1 MPLIVVNS
9 TRIKNIIPAP
19 TWQMHTVVPCI
30 IGLAPGTA
38 LPHGGLFTGFSQ
50 SLLVTQTR
58 VAQQAQDGEGEGGD
72 QCDHV

>member
-9 TRIKNIIPAP
+9 TRIKNIFLAP
-19 TWQMHTVVPCI
+19 TWQMHTVVPRI

-38 LPHGGLFTGFSQ
+38 LPYGGLLTGLRQ

>member
-1 MPLIVVNS
+1 
-9 TRIKNIIPAP
+9 
-19 TWQMHTVVPCI
+19 MHTVVPRI

-38 LPHGGLFTGFSQ
+38 LSYSGLLRLLPGFTQ
-50 SLLVTQTR
+50 NLLVAETR

>member
-1 MPLIVVNS
+1 MQDQKHFPN
-9 TRIKNIIPAP
+9 RAP
-19 TWQMHTVVPCI
+19 TWKMHTVVPRI

-38 LPHGGLFTGFSQ
+38 LPDGGLLTGVRR

>member
-9 TRIKNIIPAP
+9 TWIKNIFLAP
-19 TWQMHTVVPCI
+19 TWQMHTVVPRI

-38 LPHGGLFTGFSQ
+38 LPYGGLLTGLSQ
-50 SLLVTQTR
+50 SLLVTKTR

>member
-1 MPLIVVNS
+1 
-9 TRIKNIIPAP
+9 
-19 TWQMHTVVPCI
+19 MHTVVPRI

-38 LPHGGLFTGFSQ
+38 LPYGGLLTGFRQ

-72 QCDHV
+72 QSDHVWAGVNILTIKSFFPAAYSMT

>member
-1 MPLIVVNS
+1 
-9 TRIKNIIPAP
+9 
-19 TWQMHTVVPCI
+19 MHTVVPRI

-38 LPHGGLFTGFSQ
+38 LPYGGLLTGLRQ

-58 VAQQAQDGEGEGGD
+58 VAQQAQDGEGEGEGGD